1 MIMNLCGVRCA
12 GVMIGTKE
20 DFIKDLN
27 KLVEK
32 YQVYMRGYDADIMV
46 ESLSN
51 GEHEFSVYF
60 NGRNGEYQEW
70 TLDD

>member
-1 MIMNLCGVRCA
+1 MT
-12 GVMIGTKE
+12 GTKE

-32 YQVYMRGYDADIMV
+32 YQIYMRGYDADIMV
-46 ESLSN
+46 ESLFN

-60 NGRNGEYQEW
+60 NGRDGEYQEW

>member
-1 MIMNLCGVRCA
+1 
-12 GVMIGTKE
+12 MIGTKE
-20 DFIKDLN
+20 GFIKDLN

-51 GEHEFSVYF
+51 
-60 NGRNGEYQEW
+60 
-70 TLDD
+70 

>member
-1 MIMNLCGVRCA
+1 MIMNLCEVRCA
-12 GVMIGTKE
+12 GVMTGTKE

-46 ESLSN
+46 
-51 GEHEFSVYF
+51 
-60 NGRNGEYQEW
+60 
-70 TLDD
+70 